1 MGVRLG
7 NFNERIEK
15 TRQEIA
21 LELRR
26 TSDEWRENGTPQTL
40 DGVVYPLFKAFHVMD
55 LTPYDAFELIAYYL
69 DPACE
74 AVDRD
79 VEA

>member
-1 MGVRLG
+1 MD
-7 NFNERIEK
+7 FNIDER
-15 TRQEIA
+15 RREIA
-21 LELRR
+21 IELRR
-26 TSDEWRENGTPQTL
+26 VADDWRKNGTPQTL

-55 LTPYDAFELIAYYL
+55 LTPYDAFDLIAYYL

-79 VEA
+79 VEARWRSL